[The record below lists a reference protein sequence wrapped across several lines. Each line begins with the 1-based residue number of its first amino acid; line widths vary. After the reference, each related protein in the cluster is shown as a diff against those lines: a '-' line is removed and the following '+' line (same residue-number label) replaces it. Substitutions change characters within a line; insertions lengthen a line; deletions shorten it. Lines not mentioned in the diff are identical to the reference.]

1 MLKNP
6 FDSTQQSNKQY
17 KNIQKLIKTLPKKKY
32 EDSDFYKLL
41 RDNLKQNYKNNK
53 YITIDEIFMGHCL
66 DYLFYENNSCFI
78 GIGGNYMRFG
88 TRGKSIDITR
98 VNVLPEFHGKGIGTI
113 LMDTFLLSLCLVIR
127 DIEDKN
133 TIPDIKL
140 ECIGNV
146 GYGDTQQE
154 TSVESQIKFFQKFGF
169 DIDKVDIHG
178 YTHLKLSPQK
188 FLDYVKNVLSKKIGI
203 KETELV

>member
-1 MLKNP
+1 MIKNP
-6 FDSTQQSNKQY
+6 FDSTKQSNRQY
-17 KNIQKLIKTLPKKKY
+17 KNIQKLIKTLHRKKY

-41 RDNLKQNYKNNK
+41 RDNLKRNYENHTHIIVEEC
-53 YITIDEIFMGHCL
+53 YMGHCM

-78 GIGGNYMRFG
+78 GFGGNYLRFG

-98 VNVLPEFHGKGIGTI
+98 VNVLPEYHRKGYGTI
-113 LMDTFLLSLCLVIR
+113 LMDTFLLSFYLVIGN
-127 DIEDKN
+127 IEDKN

-178 YTHLKLSPQK
+178 YTHLKLSAQK
-188 FLDYVKNVLSKKIGI
+188 FFVYIKNNLSKKIGI
-203 KETELV
+203 EETELV

>member
-1 MLKNP
+1 MIKNP
-6 FDSTQQSNKQY
+6 FDTTKQSNREY
-17 KNIQKLIKTLPKKKY
+17 KNIKKLIKTLPKKKY

-53 YITIDEIFMGHCL
+53 YIIIDEIFMGHCM

-78 GIGGNYMRFG
+78 GFGGNYLRFG

-98 VNVLPEFHGKGIGTI
+98 VNVLPEYHRKGYGTI
-113 LMDTFLLSLCLVIR
+113 LMDAFLLSFYVVIGN
-127 DIEDKN
+127 IEDKN
-133 TIPDIKL
+133 IIPDIVL
-140 ECIGNV
+140 ECVGNV

-154 TSVESQIKFFQKFGF
+154 TPVESQIKFFQKFGF
-169 DIDKVDIHG
+169 EIYREDKYG

-203 KETELV
+203 EETELV